1 MNLTELEGL
10 ETLNVSIEDK
20 IAHIQL
26 CRPKQF
32 NTMNAA
38 FWRELPRVIKA
49 IDREAA
55 ARVIVISSTGKHFT
69 AGMDLQVFANMSDS
83 AGGERQR
90 QAGHVQRSK

>member
-38 FWRELPRVIKA
+38 FWRELPRVVKA

-55 ARVIVISSTGKHFT
+55 ARIQAVLGQLE
-69 AGMDLQVFANMSDS
+69 AAANWHRIAREWMYEEEPATELGRAEAEYLAD
-83 AGGERQR
+83 R
-90 QAGHVQRSK
+90 